1 MTSSA
6 STAMQSQE
14 ATVDSL
20 AASSAPVEAIGR
32 FTRFA
37 IMAAVVG
44 LWMGIGW
51 ALNLSAVAYL
61 LTGIPLTVAFQVLI
75 ARRPNTSL
83 WIVDARSFH
92 LDRVGIVLGLGL
104 AALPLY
110 AAALGLVNGRILD
123 VAFGLVGVVGAIP
136 AAFALRAMDARA
148 RRALVR
154 SILTAGVVATALF
167 IADRILRQGP
177 SISDPVGAL
186 QAFAISLLL
195 YIPMVFVIEEVFFRG
210 ALDTY
215 ARGPLRANDWASAV
229 FVSLLW
235 GLWHLPL
242 VPDMG
247 FARIGITL
255 GFHLAVGLLLTIP
268 WRRSGNLAVPGITHA
283 LIDAIRDGIAAL

>member
-1 MTSSA
+1 MTISARTSSR
-6 STAMQSQE
+6 SPG
-14 ATVDSL
+14 ATVESL
-20 AASSAPVEAIGR
+20 AAPSAPVAALGR
-32 FTRFA
+32 FKRFA

-44 LWMGIGW
+44 AWMGIGW
-51 ALNLSAVAYL
+51 ALDLGAVAYL

-75 ARRPNTSL
+75 ARRPIVSL
-83 WIVDARSFH
+83 WLVEARSFH
-92 LDRVGIVLGLGL
+92 LERVDVLFALGL

-110 AAALGLVNGRILD
+110 ATALGLANGRILD
-123 VAFGLVGVVGAIP
+123 VAYGLVGVLGAIP

-148 RRALVR
+148 RSALVR
-154 SILTAGVVATALF
+154 SFLTAGVVATALF
-167 IADRILRQGP
+167 IADRILRHGA
-177 SISDPVGAL
+177 SIPGPVGAL

-242 VPDMG
+242 VDLE
-247 FARIGITL
+247 FARVGITL
-255 GFHLAVGLLLTIP
+255 GFHMAVGLLLTIP
-268 WRRSGNLAVPGITHA
+268 WRRSGNMAVPGITHA
-283 LIDAIRDGIAAL
+283 LIDAIRDGLAVP